1 MAWQYDNRKCC
12 AIPAWAAAARGRRR
26 RAARSAACVALVLPS
41 STARATVK
49 GVAVKSYALD
59 GLLRE
64 GRRRRRAASAEE
76 RLRDWR
82 AGRQDVRVVASAALL
97 VVLCHVFGVVAS
109 RSHEELR
116 RCRGGGERCGASPL
130 GQPTAG
136 ALLRT
141 TAANPCFAAEL
152 LAPTYMLRLE
162 CEARRRKRHAGGAG
176 RSRTRPA
183 LSGMLRTRQAA
194 PCTRSSRRSLPG
206 VCPGARSVRRWGR
219 ARGSPAPRPR
229 ACTRQAAAASHCE
242 QGRQHAPRQGGA
254 PWAQQEITF
263 AARRR
268 GRAFRADRAAS
279 PTALQAPCWLARSQR
294 PPPCV
299 SGAPRS
305 RPVPGTSCAL
315 PEAAR
320 AGAGSEL
327 RGGCEP
333 APLPLSL
340 QASTCELRLQCEA
353 RRRDPVRGRWG
364 GGAPASHSRSRP
376 ALSGT
381 LREGQAAPCTRISR
395 GSLRRVCRGTRSAHS
410 WGARPGQPSPPRTP
424 ARQPHDSLP
433 RPSIA
438 SSAGST
444 RPAKMAR
451 PGPRGNPDL
460 QPAAG
465 AAPSAR
471 SAPPALPHVRPL
483 AGWHESDARHRAG
496 QGRHGAAPCWP
507 CARRCDSALQ
517 PARPLRGPEPAA
529 QAARA
534 GLQLPALSGC
544 PRGSAGRLGVIWPV
558 ARTPIGSVLA
568 LQPGK
573 PAGECP
579 GSAPRQQLRG
589 GAQMAARPT
598 RTPGRRAQGCW
609 PPTGK

>member
-1 MAWQYDNRKCC
+1 MPW
-12 AIPAWAAAARGRRR
+12 R
-26 RAARSAACVALVLPS
+26 RA
-41 STARATVK
+41 
-49 GVAVKSYALD
+49 
-59 GLLRE
+59 
-64 GRRRRRAASAEE
+64 
-76 RLRDWR
+76 
-82 AGRQDVRVVASAALL
+82 
-97 VVLCHVFGVVAS
+97 
-109 RSHEELR
+109 LR
-116 RCRGGGERCGASPL
+116 RASPL

-206 VCPGARSVRRWGR
+206 VCRGARSVRRWGR

-364 GGAPASHSRSRP
+364 AAHRRRIVAPARRCPARCANAKQLHARAAVEEACGECAGGRVPPTAGGRARGSPAPRARRRANHTTACRGP
-376 ALSGT
+376 ALRAAQVARAPPRWRALGPGGTQICSPPPGQRLPRGARRQLYRTSGRWLT
-381 LREGQAAPCTRISR
+381 GTKATPATVRVRGATEPPLAGLAPAAATPRF
-395 GSLRRVCRGTRSAHS
+395 SLRARC
-410 WGARPGQPSPPRTP
+410 GARRALLRRRGQGYSCPPWQG
-424 ARQPHDSLP
+424 AR
-433 RPSIA
+433 
-438 SSAGST
+438 G
-444 RPAKMAR
+444 
-451 PGPRGNPDL
+451 G
-460 QPAAG
+460 QPAAW
-465 AAPSAR
+465 A
-471 SAPPALPHVRPL
+471 
-483 AGWHESDARHRAG
+483 
-496 QGRHGAAPCWP
+496 
-507 CARRCDSALQ
+507 
-517 PARPLRGPEPAA
+517 
-529 QAARA
+529 
-534 GLQLPALSGC
+534 
-544 PRGSAGRLGVIWPV
+544 
-558 ARTPIGSVLA
+558 
-568 LQPGK
+568 
-573 PAGECP
+573 
-579 GSAPRQQLRG
+579 
-589 GAQMAARPT
+589 
-598 RTPGRRAQGCW
+598 
-609 PPTGK
+609 